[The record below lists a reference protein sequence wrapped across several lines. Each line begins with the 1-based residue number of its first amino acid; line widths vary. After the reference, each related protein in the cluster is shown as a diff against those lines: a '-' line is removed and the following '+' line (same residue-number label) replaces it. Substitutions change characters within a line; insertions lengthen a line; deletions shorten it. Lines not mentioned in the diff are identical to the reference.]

1 MMVLEQ
7 KAVTLQSTYQAARNI
22 RFRKAVQ
29 TLVPVICGLVLA
41 ASASAA
47 CAAWDLQQLM
57 QNLSQNKS
65 GQATFVE
72 KKYIAVLDKPVES
85 SGELLYTAPDRLE
98 KRTLKP
104 KPESM
109 IVSGNELVV
118 ERGRQKHRVQ
128 LQNYPELAAFIDS
141 IRGTLAG
148 DLKALER
155 NYQLSLEGTAER
167 WTQFERKLADPRVA
181 ALFGIADETDWKTLA
196 QANID
201 GFMTLMQAA
210 REAGAPR
217 WKWAPAGC
225 AVRAPASPETRPCG
239 DPDPPAP

>member
-1 MMVLEQ
+1 MTFHAQ
-7 KAVTLQSTYQAARNI
+7 KAAVCQGGHQAARNN
-22 RFRKAVQ
+22 RLRKPVQ
-29 TLVPVICGLVLA
+29 TPFAVICGLFLA
-41 ASASAA
+41 ASVSSAN
-47 CAAWDLQQLM
+47 AAWDLQQLM

-72 KKYIAVLDKPVES
+72 KKYIAVLDKPVQS
-85 SGELLYTAPDRLE
+85 SGDLLYTAPDRLE

-109 IVSGNELVV
+109 LVNGNELVV

-167 WTQFERKLADPRVA
+167 WTLQLVPVGEKMRVVVQHIRIS
-181 ALFGIADETDWKTLA
+181 GIADDVRSVEVT
-196 QANID
+196 QAD
-201 GFMTLMQAA
+201 GDRSLMTIEKLT
-210 REAGAPR
+210 AP
-217 WKWAPAGC
+217 
-225 AVRAPASPETRPCG
+225 
-239 DPDPPAP
+239 

>member
-1 MMVLEQ
+1 MTFHAQ
-7 KAVTLQSTYQAARNI
+7 KAAVCQGGHQAARNN
-22 RFRKAVQ
+22 RLRNAVQ
-29 TLVPVICGLVLA
+29 TPFAVICGLFLA
-41 ASASAA
+41 ASVSSAN
-47 CAAWDLQQLM
+47 AAWDLQQLM

-72 KKYIAVLDKPVES
+72 KKYIAVLDKPVQS
-85 SGELLYTAPDRLE
+85 SGDLLYTAPDRLE

-109 IVSGNELVV
+109 LVNGNELVV

-167 WTQFERKLADPRVA
+167 WTLQLVPVGEKMRVVVQHIRIS
-181 ALFGIADETDWKTLA
+181 GIADDVRSVEIT
-196 QANID
+196 QAD
-201 GFMTLMQAA
+201 GDRSLMTIEKLT
-210 REAGAPR
+210 AP
-217 WKWAPAGC
+217 
-225 AVRAPASPETRPCG
+225 
-239 DPDPPAP
+239 

>member
-1 MMVLEQ
+1 MTSRDL
-7 KAVTLQSTYQAARNI
+7 KAPGKQPGYGKRLRNTAR
-22 RFRKAVQ
+22 
-29 TLVPVICGLVLA
+29 VLA
-41 ASASAA
+41 PIACGIVIAAFSSSAF
-47 CAAWDLQQLM
+47 AAWDIQQLM

-65 GQATFVE
+65 GRATFVE

-85 SGELLYTAPDRLE
+85 SGDLLYTAPDRLE

-109 IVSGNELVV
+109 VINGNELQV

-167 WTQFERKLADPRVA
+167 WTLQLVPVGEKMRAVVQRIRIAGVADDVRSVEITQADGDHSLMTIEKLTTP
-181 ALFGIADETDWKTLA
+181 
-196 QANID
+196 
-201 GFMTLMQAA
+201 
-210 REAGAPR
+210 
-217 WKWAPAGC
+217 
-225 AVRAPASPETRPCG
+225 
-239 DPDPPAP
+239 

>member
-1 MMVLEQ
+1 MTFHAQ
-7 KAVTLQSTYQAARNI
+7 KAAVCQGGHQAARNN
-22 RFRKAVQ
+22 RLRKAVQ
-29 TLVPVICGLVLA
+29 TPFALICGLFMA
-41 ASASAA
+41 ASVSSAN
-47 CAAWDLQQLM
+47 AAWDLQQLM

-72 KKYIAVLDKPVES
+72 KKYIAVLDKPVQS
-85 SGELLYTAPDRLE
+85 SGDLLYTAPDRLE

-109 IVSGNELVV
+109 LVNGNELVV

-167 WTQFERKLADPRVA
+167 WTLQLVPVGEKMRVVVQHIRIS
-181 ALFGIADETDWKTLA
+181 GIADDVRSVEIT
-196 QANID
+196 QAD
-201 GFMTLMQAA
+201 GDRSLMTIEKLT
-210 REAGAPR
+210 AP
-217 WKWAPAGC
+217 
-225 AVRAPASPETRPCG
+225 
-239 DPDPPAP
+239 

>member
-1 MMVLEQ
+1 MTFHAQ
-7 KAVTLQSTYQAARNI
+7 KAAVCQGGHQAARNN
-22 RFRKAVQ
+22 RLRKAVQ
-29 TLVPVICGLVLA
+29 TPFALICGLFLA
-41 ASASAA
+41 ASVSSAN
-47 CAAWDLQQLM
+47 AAWDLQQLM

-72 KKYIAVLDKPVES
+72 KKYIAVLDKPVQS
-85 SGELLYTAPDRLE
+85 SGDLLYTAPDRLE

-109 IVSGNELVV
+109 LVNGNELVV

-167 WTQFERKLADPRVA
+167 WTLQLVPVGEKMRVVVQHIRIS
-181 ALFGIADETDWKTLA
+181 GIADDVRSVEIT
-196 QANID
+196 QAD
-201 GFMTLMQAA
+201 GDRSLMTIEKLT
-210 REAGAPR
+210 AP
-217 WKWAPAGC
+217 
-225 AVRAPASPETRPCG
+225 
-239 DPDPPAP
+239 

>member
-1 MMVLEQ
+1 MTFHAQ
-7 KAVTLQSTYQAARNI
+7 KAAVCQGGHQAARNN
-22 RFRKAVQ
+22 RLRKAVQ
-29 TLVPVICGLVLA
+29 TPFAVICGLFMA
-41 ASASAA
+41 ASVSSAN
-47 CAAWDLQQLM
+47 AAWDLQQLM

-72 KKYIAVLDKPVES
+72 KKYIAVLDKPVQS
-85 SGELLYTAPDRLE
+85 SGDLLYTAPDRLE

-109 IVSGNELVV
+109 LVNGNELVV

-167 WTQFERKLADPRVA
+167 WTLQLVPVGEKMRVVVQHIRIS
-181 ALFGIADETDWKTLA
+181 GIADDVRSVEIT
-196 QANID
+196 QAD
-201 GFMTLMQAA
+201 GDRSLMTIEKLT
-210 REAGAPR
+210 AP
-217 WKWAPAGC
+217 
-225 AVRAPASPETRPCG
+225 
-239 DPDPPAP
+239 